1 MFNRSTKEKKEKM
14 RSEGILNTIFNE
26 DCLITMSRIESGT
39 VDLILQDPPYGT
51 TGNEW
56 DIIPD
61 FEVMWKEWE
70 RILKPDGMVVMTASQ
85 PFTSKLILSNEKMFK
100 YCWVWNKKLAGNGIL
115 AKKQPLKIHEDVVVF
130 GKGTCRYY
138 PIKRK
143 GVYRAKGGIT
153 DKYGTFNG
161 AGSEIVF
168 NDEYYPESIIDFSG
182 AGMRSDRIHPTE
194 KPIDLMR
201 YMIQTYT
208 QEGEIVFDGYMGSG
222 TTDHACIIEKRNYIG
237 SEMNEQFYK
246 LLNKRLEREYSQ
258 PKLF

>member
-1 MFNRSTKEKKEKM
+1 MSIE
-14 RSEGILNTIFNE
+14 LNKIYNQ
-26 DCLITMSRIESGT
+26 DCYELLQEIESGT

-61 FEVMWKEWE
+61 FEVMWKEWG
-70 RILKPDGMVVMTASQ
+70 RILKPDGMAIMTASQ
-85 PFTSKLILSNEKMFK
+85 PFTSKLILSNEKLFK

-115 AKKQPLKIHEDVVVF
+115 AKRQPLKIHEDVVVF
-130 GKGTCRYY
+130 GKGTCRYN

-143 GVYRAKGGIT
+143 GIYRAKGGIT
-153 DKYGTFNG
+153 DKHGTFNG
-161 AGSEIVF
+161 AGSEITF

-222 TTDHACIIEKRNYIG
+222 TTAIAAIKENRRFLGAELSKKYY
-237 SEMNEQFYK
+237 ETA
-246 LLNKRLEREYSQ
+246 NKRIKTELLQ
-258 PKLF
+258 TKLF

>member
-1 MFNRSTKEKKEKM
+1 M
-14 RSEGILNTIFNE
+14 RSVLVHA
-26 DCLITMSRIESGT
+26 DCFDVFPYIADKS
-39 VDLILQDPPYGT
+39 VDMICCDLPYGT
-51 TGNEW
+51 TACAW
-56 DIIPD
+56 DVIIPFD
-61 FEVMWKEWE
+61 KLWNEYKRIIKDKGVIVLFGSEPFSSLLRTSNLDWYKYDWIWE
-70 RILKPDGMVVMTASQ
+70 KNNS
-85 PFTSKLILSNEKMFK
+85 
-100 YCWVWNKKLAGNGIL
+100 GNFQL
-115 AKKQPLKIHEDVVVF
+115 VNYQPLKIHEDVVVF
-130 GKGTCRYY
+130 GKGACRYY

-143 GVYRAKGGIT
+143 GVYRAKGGMKT
-153 DKYGTFNG
+153 ENG
-161 AGSEIVF
+161 AYGGAESNVTF

-222 TTDHACIIEKRNYIG
+222 TTAHACITEKRNYIG

-246 LLNKRLEREYSQ
+246 LLNERLEREYSQ

>member
-51 TGNEW
+51 TG
-56 DIIPD
+56 
-61 FEVMWKEWE
+61 K
-70 RILKPDGMVVMTASQ
+70 R
-85 PFTSKLILSNEKMFK
+85 
-100 YCWVWNKKLAGNGIL
+100 
-115 AKKQPLKIHEDVVVF
+115 QPLKIHEDVVVF
-130 GKGTCRYY
+130 GKGTCRYN

-153 DKYGTFNG
+153 DKHGTFNG
-161 AGSEIVF
+161 AGSEITF

-222 TTDHACIIEKRNYIG
+222 TTAHACITEKRNYIG

-246 LLNKRLEREYSQ
+246 LLNERLEREYSQ